1 MISSLTLSRFVLHC
15 GLVILSSAV
24 NDTTSLQS
32 LSLDL
37 LNKMATSLA
46 QNKTLKRL
54 ELRSDGLTQYKD
66 AKLFTQHLVLGAAE
80 STTLTEVCI
89 GFSSWWRECRINSEC
104 AFLLLITPV

>member
-1 MISSLTLSRFVLHC
+1 MVVSC
-15 GLVILSSAV
+15 GLVYPYLAI
-24 NDTTSLQS
+24 NDTISLQS

-66 AKLFTQHLVLGAAE
+66 VKLFTQHLMLSAAG
-80 STTLTEVCI
+80 STTLTGVCI
-89 GFSSWWRECRINSEC
+89 AFSPWWRECHIQSEC
-104 AFLLLITPV
+104 TYVSILYCLTPPL